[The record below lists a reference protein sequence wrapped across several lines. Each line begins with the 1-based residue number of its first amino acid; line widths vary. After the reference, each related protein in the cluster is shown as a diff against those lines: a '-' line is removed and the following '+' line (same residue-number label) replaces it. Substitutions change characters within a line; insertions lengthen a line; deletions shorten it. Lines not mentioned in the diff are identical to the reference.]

1 MTHYLS
7 EKRLQEIIFLGFT
20 KYLLQTFPNFSTLI
34 KLVSVG
40 VKNILLSIY
49 ILVFWDKSRY

>member
-40 VKNILLSIY
+40 VRKYFAQYIYLS
-49 ILVFWDKSRY
+49 LMG